1 MRDIGQGSQS
11 HSAVDFMLSGDGATA
26 KWVLESFGKLKIIKD
41 VQPCST
47 STPTHPSYSSFV
59 VSAPLKKIIKLDH
72 FPL

>member
-26 KWVLESFGKLKIIKD
+26 KWALESFAELKIIKD

-47 STPTHPSYSSFV
+47 STPTHPSYSIFWFQ
-59 VSAPLKKIIKLDH
+59 PHLKNISH
-72 FPL
+72 M